1 MKQILLIIVMMVVAT
16 PALAVTSKPMM
27 GANDA
32 SYIDPYK
39 LPSYNNLK
47 LNAPWDNKNKQSSG
61 TKTKLTKM
69 PSVPAL
75 TIINEPYMPQNNV
88 LQSDIKFN
96 EILND
101 NSKLRSLTII
111 DDKPTDITPAPLK
124 ADIIAPSEPIK
135 ITETWRARRGESLYQ
150 VLTRWSERAGTKL
163 NWTSMSAPRLPQ
175 DVSFV
180 GSYEDAVAHVL
191 KISDV
196 NNIKP
201 EWNNETASIVNV
213 EPVTSYTPET
223 LEPLP
228 LPLTPEPTEIAVVTQ
243 SQPMDL
249 MPIAN
254 PESLPQRAR
263 FYALQ
268 KTSLEQALRSWAGSQ
283 EFELVWQADRD
294 FSIKETVSTNDNYE
308 MALRDILS
316 MYDGDKIRPV
326 GKLYKDR
333 NSSKPILVVKSE
345 K

>member
-1 MKQILLIIVMMVVAT
+1 MKQILLMIIMVMIAT
-16 PALAVTSKPMM
+16 PALAVTSKPIM

-47 LNAPWDNKNKQSSG
+47 LNAPWDNKNKQSNRN
-61 TKTKLTKM
+61 TKLNKIPNT
-69 PSVPAL
+69 PAL
-75 TIINEPYMPQNNV
+75 TIINEPYMPQNIAP
-88 LQSDIKFN
+88 QSDINFN
-96 EILND
+96 EILSD
-101 NSKLRSLTII
+101 NSKPKSLTII

-124 ADIIAPSEPIK
+124 ADIIVPSEPIK

-150 VLTRWSERAGTKL
+150 VLTRWSDRAGTKL

-180 GSYEDAVAHVL
+180 GSYEDAVAHAL
-191 KISDV
+191 KISGANGV
-196 NNIKP
+196 KP
-201 EWNNETASIVNV
+201 DWNNDTAQIVNV
-213 EPVTSYTPET
+213 EPITSYTPEA

-294 FSIKETVSTNDNYE
+294 FSVKETVSTNDNYE

-316 MYDGDKIRPV
+316 MYDGDKVRPV
-326 GKLYKDR
+326 GKLYRDR
-333 NSSKPILVVKSE
+333 NSSKPVLVVKSE